1 MITSKIISTLYAVV
15 DIYNDNRPFYR
26 GSSPRQERRRIA
38 TKQSFRTTV
47 NTLKLVYKRR
57 RQKTAAVIHRLLLL
71 FFVPLHR
78 KERKK

>member
-1 MITSKIISTLYAVV
+1 MERE
-15 DIYNDNRPFYR
+15 NN
-26 GSSPRQERRRIA
+26 SSPRQERWRIA

-47 NTLKLVYKRR
+47 NILKLVYKRR

-78 KERKK
+78 KKLKIEHQLTLNLK